1 MSIGP
6 PKFQPHGASRFER
19 RGQVLILRSQG
30 PFNAEHIQSLAPAF
44 REYGAQLQREG
55 PWGTINVISGSMMV
69 TPEGLAMLRASA
81 QWTHDQLGRV
91 AAAYVAVPGVEGR
104 VIMDSRIRASCAGIM
119 PIDIF
124 DDLERAE
131 AWVLAQID
139 AAKRA
144 RSDT

>member
-1 MSIGP
+1 VSIDP

-44 REYGAQLQREG
+44 REYGGALKRDG
-55 PWGTINVISGSMMV
+55 PWATINVISTSMMV

-91 AAAYVAVPGVEGR
+91 AAAYVALPGAEGR
-104 VIMDSRIRASCAGIM
+104 FIMEAGIRASCAGIM
-119 PIDIF
+119 PLEIF
-124 DDLERAE
+124 DDVDAAE
-131 AWVLAQID
+131 AWALERIAEARG
-139 AAKRA
+139 AA
-144 RSDT
+144 